1 MIIKEQYKEYLNKK
15 YLIDFAEVMIM
26 TNKNIFLDALVQA
39 QLNSAALRTK
49 LDY

>member
-15 YLIDFAEVMIM
+15 YLIDCAESIIM
-26 TNKNIFLDALVQA
+26 ANKNTFLNALVQA
-39 QLNSAALRTK
+39 QLNSAALRNK